1 MPLFR
6 RSRGLDRGSD
16 DRRASSEGSDGGRW
30 IVVGLGNPGP
40 EYESTRHNAG
50 AMALQELAVRH
61 NVSLKRHKSG
71 CLTADTTLDGSRVV
85 LARPTSYMNESG
97 RPVRALMDWYK
108 ASPEDLIVLHD
119 EMDVPFGE
127 VRIKDGGGTAGH
139 NGLGS
144 IVDHLGTKSFFR
156 VRIGVGRPRGRD
168 AVGHVLAGFSAAQRK
183 ELPFLISTA
192 ADAAERIVTVGIER
206 AMNEIN
212 TRSPAE

>member
-6 RSRGLDRGSD
+6 RSDLDRGSGG
-16 DRRASSEGSDGGRW
+16 DRW
-30 IVVGLGNPGP
+30 VLVGLGNPGSD
-40 EYESTRHNAG
+40 YESTRHNAG
-50 AMALQELAVRH
+50 AMALQEMASRH
-61 NVSLKRHKSG
+61 HATLKRHKSG
-71 CLTADTTLDGSRVV
+71 CLVAETTLDGSRVV

-108 ASPEDLIVLHD
+108 AKPENLIVLHD

-144 IVDHLGTKSFFR
+144 IVNHLSTKDFLR

-168 AVGHVLAGFSAAQRK
+168 AVDHVLAGFSAAQRK
-183 ELPFLISTA
+183 ELPFLVGTA
-192 ADAAERIVTVGIER
+192 ADAAERIVTVGAER

-212 TRSPAE
+212 TRLTEE